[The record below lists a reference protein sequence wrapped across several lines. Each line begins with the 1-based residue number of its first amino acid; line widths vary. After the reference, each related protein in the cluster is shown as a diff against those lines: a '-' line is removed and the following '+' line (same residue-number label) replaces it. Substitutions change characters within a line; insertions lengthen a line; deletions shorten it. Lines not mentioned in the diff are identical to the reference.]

1 MGVMNMSMCMVNVC
15 FSYAFSLVLESG
27 RALSEVKPMTLKE
40 GGWGNGLP
48 STKTPVNAQY
58 GPQNRCFGHGLGS
71 HGSPWAHT

>member
-1 MGVMNMSMCMVNVC
+1 
-15 FSYAFSLVLESG
+15 
-27 RALSEVKPMTLKE
+27 MTLKE